1 MHANSLSL
9 TLHHPFI
16 LTFTTSQKTQYFSM
30 YGRRLWFGAVLLISL
45 CHYPFALN
53 RDGLHNFVQIILS
66 RPDML
71 QLPEVV
77 EFLGL
82 DKQPDPEPET
92 EQEED
97 DGMDVD
103 SVNRSGKPQFSTY

>member
-1 MHANSLSL
+1 MSCCF
-9 TLHHPFI
+9 P
-16 LTFTTSQKTQYFSM
+16 
-30 YGRRLWFGAVLLISL
+30 
-45 CHYPFALN
+45 N

-82 DKQPDPEPET
+82 DKQPEVSG
-92 EQEED
+92 EQEDEEED
-97 DGMDVD
+97 MDVD
-103 SVNRSGKPQFSTY
+103 SVNRSGEHQGLPDDLSARVTKRLRTFQFFLSQ